1 MKFLRIATR
10 KSPLALWQAEEVA
23 ARLRALHPG
32 LAVELVKLSTQ
43 GDKILDSPLSK
54 VGGKGLFTKELEQ
67 SILAGEA
74 DIAVHSMKDVPVEV
88 PAELEVA
95 VIMERADPFDAF
107 VSNRFT
113 RFEELASAE
122 GAHIGTSSLR
132 RQAQLLARFPKLKIA
147 SLRGNVGT
155 RLQKL
160 DQGAYDA
167 VILAAAGL
175 ERLGLG
181 ARIRER
187 ISPEISLPAIGQ
199 GAIGIES
206 RRNDAAVRGLI
217 EPLNHEPTSICVK
230 AERALNRRLQGG
242 CQVPIAGYAEL
253 KDGLLELRGR
263 VIDPSGRRLI
273 ESVQAGPAE
282 DAGKIGLKVAEDLLQ
297 QGAAGILAAC
307 GIDHLAD

>member
-1 MKFLRIATR
+1 MKVLRIATR

-23 ARLRALHPG
+23 SRLRALHPG

-67 SILAGEA
+67 SLFLGEA

-88 PAELEVA
+88 PAELEVD
-95 VIMERADPFDAF
+95 VIMERANPCDAF

-113 RFEELASAE
+113 RFEELAVAA
-122 GAHIGTSSLR
+122 GAHVGTSSLR

-160 DQGAYDA
+160 DQGGYDA

-206 RRNDAAVRGLI
+206 RRNDAAVRRLI
-217 EPLNHEPTSICVK
+217 DPLNHVPTAICVR

-242 CQVPIAGYAEL
+242 CQVPIAGFAEL
-253 KDGLLELRGR
+253 KNGLLELRGR
-263 VIDPSGRRLI
+263 VIDPSGARLI
-273 ESVQAGPAE
+273 ESLQSGPAE
-282 DAGKIGLKVAEDLLQ
+282 DAEVIGLKVAEALLQ
-297 QGAAGILAAC
+297 QGAGEILAAC

>member
-1 MKFLRIATR
+1 MELLRIATR
-10 KSPLALWQAEEVA
+10 KSPLALWQAEEVS

-32 LAVELVKLSTQ
+32 LTVELVKLSTQ

-67 SILAGEA
+67 SLDAGEA

-95 VIMERADPFDAF
+95 VIMQRADPFDAF
-107 VSNRFT
+107 VSNRFR
-113 RFEELASAE
+113 RFDELAAD
-122 GAHIGTSSLR
+122 AHVGTSSLR
-132 RQAQLLARFPKLKIA
+132 RQAQLLARFPKLKIS

-160 DQGAYDA
+160 DQGSYDA

-181 ARIRER
+181 ARICER
-187 ISPEISLPAIGQ
+187 ISAEISLPAIGQ

-206 RRNDAAVRGLI
+206 RRNDAAVRRLI
-217 EPLNHEPTSICVK
+217 EPLNHAATAMCVR
-230 AERALNRRLQGG
+230 AERALNRRLHGG
-242 CQVPIAGYAEL
+242 CQVPIAGFAEL
-253 KDGLLELRGR
+253 KGRLLRLRGR
-263 VIDPSGRRLI
+263 VIDPSGGRLI
-273 ESVQAGPAE
+273 ESEHSGPAE
-282 DAGKIGLKVAEDLLQ
+282 DAEAIGLKVAEALLQ
-297 QGAAGILAAC
+297 QGAAEILAAC
-307 GIDHLAD
+307 GIDGLAD

>member
-1 MKFLRIATR
+1 MEVLRIATR

-23 ARLRALHPG
+23 AQLRALHSG

-43 GDKILDSPLSK
+43 GDIIVDSPLSK

-67 SILAGEA
+67 SLLSGAA
-74 DIAVHSMKDVPVEV
+74 DIAVHSMKDVPVE
-88 PAELEVA
+88 LEA
-95 VIMERADPFDAF
+95 GLDLTVILQRADPLDAF

-113 RFEELASAE
+113 RLDEIAG

-132 RQAQLLARFPKLKIA
+132 RQSQLHIRFPKLKIS

-160 DQGAYDA
+160 DRGDYDA

-181 ARIRER
+181 GRIRER
-187 ISPEISLPAIGQ
+187 IPLQISLPAIGQ
-199 GAIGIES
+199 GAIGIECRS
-206 RRNDAAVRGLI
+206 GDTVIAKLI
-217 EPLNHEPTSICVK
+217 QPLNHEPTAVCVR
-230 AERALNRRLQGG
+230 AERALNRRLNGG

-253 KDGLLELRGR
+253 QNNMVSLRGR
-263 VIDPSGRRLI
+263 VIDPEGKQLI
-273 ESVQAGPAE
+273 ESARGGPAAE
-282 DAGKIGLKVAEDLLQ
+282 AEKIGVMVAEDLLQ
-297 QGAAGILAAC
+297 QGAARILAAC
-307 GIDHLAD
+307 GIDSLEH